1 MLKQAT
7 SGKQLL
13 PFLLSLAFV
22 ISSITAVGTAKPT
35 PLPTPVAFDPQI
47 ADCSKATDA
56 DIVKAVVE
64 NINKRFS
71 PEQVKSELHFTVTSK
86 DGVVSIS
93 GDAHGINRKDPR
105 QVRTTVTTIAQKTSC
120 VKKVVTKHFTQD
132 HPIKCLKTQ
141 KQCNGGCI
149 DQNEAC
155 NPLSR

>member
-22 ISSITAVGTAKPT
+22 ISSLAGAATSASVPPPT
-35 PLPTPVAFDPQI
+35 HDPMI

-56 DIVKAVVE
+56 DIVKAVIE
-64 NINKRFS
+64 NINKRFTA
-71 PEQVKSELHFTVTSK
+71 EQVKSELHFTVTSK

-141 KQCNGGCI
+141 KQCNGGCV
-149 DQNEAC
+149 DQNEEC
-155 NPLSR
+155 TPLNR